1 MQMSKL
7 TIRLPKEEVGFARQY
22 AKNHG
27 MSLTELIARYFRSIQ
42 RSFQGELNSEVQKIA
57 GLIPEDIDARK
68 EYLEYIEAKHS

>member
-1 MQMSKL
+1 
-7 TIRLPKEEVGFARQY
+7 
-22 AKNHG
+22 

-42 RSFQGELNSEVQKIA
+42 RSFPGELDSEVQKIA